1 MSQLKMSFTTKN
13 SNGLSLSMIQSA
25 SKYNTPTL
33 QLLGSQRKPKTIQ
46 QTNIFMQSMIN
57 NALNA
62 KKGGCKS
69 CGR

>member
-1 MSQLKMSFTTKN
+1 MSQLKMSFTSKN
-13 SNGLSLSMIQSA
+13 SNVSSLSMIQSM

-33 QLLGSQRKPKTIQ
+33 QLLGSQRKPRIIQ
-46 QTNIFMQSMIN
+46 GTNIFMQSMIN
-57 NALNA
+57 NVLNA

>member
-1 MSQLKMSFTTKN
+1 MPQLKMNFTNKIQAE
-13 SNGLSLSMIQSA
+13 SSLSMIQTM

-33 QLLGSQRKPKTIQ
+33 QLLGSNRKPRIIQ
-46 QTNIFMQSMIN
+46 GTNTFIQPMIN
-57 NALNA
+57 NVLNA